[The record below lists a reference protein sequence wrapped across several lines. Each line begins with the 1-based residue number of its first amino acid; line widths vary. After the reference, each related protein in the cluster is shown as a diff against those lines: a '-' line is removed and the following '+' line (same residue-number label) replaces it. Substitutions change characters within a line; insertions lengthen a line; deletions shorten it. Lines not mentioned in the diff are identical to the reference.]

1 MKKKEF
7 KQQLFE
13 VLNNDIDDMTYDE
26 KMGFVNNLLIDFE
39 KENENMRDISNKGQ
53 KWTDEELKI
62 ILSDAPTKS
71 NCIKYAKLFKRGYGS
86 IEQIYRW
93 STTAKKDMSDE
104 RKEDSFIL
112 QIKKVVKELGLRG

>member
-13 VLNNDIDDMTYDE
+13 VLNNDVDEMTYDE
-26 KMGFVNNLLIDFE
+26 KMVFVNNLLIDFE

-71 NCIKYAKLFKRGYGS
+71 NCIKYARLFKRGYGS

-93 STTAKKDMSDE
+93 STTTKKEMSDE

-112 QIKKVVKELGLRG
+112 QIKKVAKEIGLRG